1 MKIKKDYILREIAGQ
16 NIIVPIGQ
24 AGLDCRGIM
33 TLKGIGVY
41 IFGLLS
47 QNRSREELIEKILG
61 EYEVD
66 RKTAESDLDEFITRL
81 NGLGLLEQ

>member
-24 AGLDCRGIM
+24 AGLDSRGIM

-47 QNRSREELIEKILG
+47 QNRSREELIEKILE

>member
-33 TLKGIGVY
+33 ILKGIGVY

-47 QNRSREELIEKILG
+47 QDRSREELIEKILE

-66 RKTAESDLDEFITRL
+66 CKTAESDLDEFITRL
-81 NGLGLLEQ
+81 NKLGLLEQ